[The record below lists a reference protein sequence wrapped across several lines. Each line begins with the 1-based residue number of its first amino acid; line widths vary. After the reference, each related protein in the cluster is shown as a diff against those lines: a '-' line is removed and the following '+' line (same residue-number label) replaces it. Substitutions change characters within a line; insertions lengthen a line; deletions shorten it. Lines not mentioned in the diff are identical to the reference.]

1 MKNILLATTAL
12 VLSAGVAAA
21 EVAVSGDARMG
32 IKSAYDAG
40 TDSTENNFS
49 SRARVK
55 FTLSGETDG
64 GLGFGASFRADQ
76 AGDSA
81 SSNGAAYGTEGSVYV
96 SGAFGKVEM
105 GDTVSAP
112 EALLGDLPEIGF
124 SDLEMDVANSVVR
137 AAGMTAIGNDIPY
150 LTGDN
155 GGKLRM
161 SGVNTGPNMLYTY
174 SMDAISLAA
183 SMSDGNNGGANASQE
198 YALAASYNF
207 GTYSVGL
214 GYEVLDRDAA
224 GKATMLE
231 LGGVA
236 HFGDTSVKAY
246 YAEGSDLL
254 DNVSLYGIGVESK
267 FGATTAKGY
276 FQVIDADGKTIAGVV
291 GTGEKIAAYGIGA
304 EYDLGGGASVAGGV
318 MDTDETG
325 SKAVYDIGMKF
336 KF

>member
-32 IKSAYDAG
+32 VASAYDSV
-40 TDSTENNFS
+40 TDKTNLNFS

-76 AGDSA
+76 ATA
-81 SSNGAAYGTEGSVYV
+81 STSGLNGTVYV

-112 EALLGDLPEIGF
+112 EALLGDLPEIGYT
-124 SDLEMDVANSVVR
+124 DLELDIVNPVLG
-137 AAGMTAIGNDIPY
+137 AAGMDKIGNDIPY

-155 GGKLRM
+155 EGNLKM
-161 SGVNTGPNMLYTY
+161 NGVNTGPNMLYTY
-174 SMDAISLAA
+174 TMDAISLAA
-183 SMSDGNNGGANASQE
+183 SMSDGNDGGVNSGQE

-214 GYEVLDRDAA
+214 GYEVLDLDAT

-231 LGGVA
+231 IGGVA

-246 YAEGSDLL
+246 YGDGSDLL
-254 DNVSLYGIGVESK
+254 DDVSVYGIGVESK

-276 FQVIDADGKTIAGVV
+276 YQVIDADGKTIAGVT

-318 MDTDETG
+318 MDTDEAG
-325 SKAVYDIGMKF
+325 SKAKYDLGLKF

>member
-21 EVAVSGDARMG
+21 EVAVSGSARMG
-32 IKSAYDAG
+32 VASAYDAA
-40 TDSTENNFS
+40 TDKTEMNFS
-49 SRARVK
+49 TRTRVQ

-64 GLGFGASFRADQ
+64 GLGFGASVRADQ
-76 AGDSA
+76 AAAANA
-81 SSNGAAYGTEGSVYV
+81 SGTEGSVYV

-105 GDTVSAP
+105 GDTVGAS
-112 EALLGDLPEIGF
+112 EALLGDMPEIGF
-124 SDLEMDVANSVVR
+124 TDLSMNIANPVISGAGYSSV
-137 AAGMTAIGNDIPY
+137 GNDIPY

-155 GGKLRM
+155 GGVMRDGD
-161 SGVNTGPNMLYTY
+161 STGPNLLYTY
-174 SMDAISLAA
+174 TMGAVSLAA
-183 SMSDGNNGGANASQE
+183 SMSDGNTGAVNSTQE
-198 YALAASYNF
+198 YALAAAYGF
-207 GTYSVGL
+207 GNYTVGL
-214 GYEVLDRDAA
+214 GYEVVDFDAA

-236 HFGDTSVKAY
+236 HFGDTSVKGY

-254 DNVSLYGIGVESK
+254 DNVSLYGLGVESK

-276 FQVIDADGKTIAGVV
+276 YQVVDASDIAG
-291 GTGEKIAAYGIGA
+291 GDKIAAYGIGA

-318 MDTDETG
+318 MDTDEAG
-325 SKAVYDIGMKF
+325 SKAAYDLGLKF

>member
-12 VLSAGVAAA
+12 VLSAGFASA

-32 IKSAYDAG
+32 IKSAYDSA

-64 GLGFGASFRADQ
+64 GLGFGGSFRAED
-76 AGDSA
+76 AGSA
-81 SSNGAAYGTEGSVYV
+81 STGNAGSVYV

-112 EALLGDLPEIGF
+112 ESLLGDLPEVGF
-124 SDLEMDVANSVVR
+124 SDLEMDISNVVI
-137 AAGMTAIGNDIPY
+137 AGAGMTAIGNDIPY

-155 GGKLRM
+155 GGDLKM
-161 SGVNTGPNMLYTY
+161 SSANTGPNMLYTY

-214 GYEVLDRDAA
+214 GYEVIDMDAT

-236 HFGDTSVKAY
+236 HFGDTSVKGF

-254 DNVSLYGIGVESK
+254 DNVSLYGLGVESK

-276 FQVIDADGKTIAGVV
+276 YQVIDAADVAG
-291 GTGEKIAAYGIGA
+291 GEKIAAYGIGA

-318 MDTDETG
+318 MDTDEDG
-325 SKAVYDIGMKF
+325 SKAVYDLGLKF

>member
-32 IKSAYDAG
+32 VVYDG
-40 TDSTENNFS
+40 DEMNFS

-76 AGDSA
+76 AGDSS
-81 SSNGAAYGTEGSVYV
+81 SSNGAAYGSEGSVYV

-124 SDLEMDVANSVVR
+124 SDLSMDINNTVISG
-137 AAGMTAIGNDIPY
+137 AGYDSIGNDIPY
-150 LTGDN
+150 LTGDS
-155 GGKLRM
+155 
-161 SGVNTGPNMLYTY
+161 SGISNITAASNPVLLYTY
-174 SMDAISLAA
+174 TMDAISLAA
-183 SMSDGNNGGANASQE
+183 SFSDGSDSDASTDDDDQE

-207 GTYSVGL
+207 GAYAVGL
-214 GYEVLDRDAA
+214 GYEVVDFGAE
-224 GKATMLE
+224 GKAKMLE
-231 LGGVA
+231 IGGTA
-236 HFGDTSVKAY
+236 TFGDTSVKGFY
-246 YAEGSDLL
+246 GQGDDLI
-254 DNVSLYGIGVESK
+254 DDVMVYGLGVESV

-276 FQVIDADGKTIAGVV
+276 VQVVDASDILGGD
-291 GTGEKIAAYGIGA
+291 KITAFGLGA
-304 EYDLGGGASVAGGV
+304 EYDLGGGAKVAGGV
-318 MDTDETG
+318 MDTDEAGTD
-325 SKAVYDIGMKF
+325 AVYDLGLKF
-336 KF
+336 SF